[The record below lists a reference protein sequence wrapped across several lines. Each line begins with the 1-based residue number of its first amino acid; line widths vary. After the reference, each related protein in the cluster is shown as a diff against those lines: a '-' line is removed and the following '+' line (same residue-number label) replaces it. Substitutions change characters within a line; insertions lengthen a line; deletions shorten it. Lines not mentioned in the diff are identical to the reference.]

1 MSVTRAVAI
10 LLLAS
15 TAHADDILIVM
26 GGGEGR
32 SWRDG
37 GGGLEP
43 IFKTGAESA
52 GRGNTPGGVVE
63 FDPGGRD
70 GWIFPQRV
78 SEELNL
84 SLGIL
89 ERGGSVTSP
98 TVLGSE
104 IEEQLALMLDDDGA
118 TALDRKGETV
128 VAGMLMDFDL
138 GARFGVRGIQ
148 FFPRNAHPD
157 FPAPG
162 SPFHEDYLKAFELFL
177 NDGDE
182 DNQIEGKP
190 IWGSFT
196 LRAPND
202 DAIVDLAIPPQYVRF
217 IRLQSRTPVPFEIA
231 EFRVFGTGFVPTAD
245 FISDIFDLGDDLA
258 LWGRIRWVAETTG
271 LDGFSGVRVRTR
283 TGNDDTPLVFSRST
297 IVEGAQVDVPWKEG
311 AVASTDAGEEELDA
325 LPLEEARELFASL
338 NPEELEDIALN
349 ESDYRGL
356 GPSKGSITDDLSNWS
371 AWSSPYILDQEVTGG
386 SIGDPEVGVRIVS
399 PGPRRYLQFRL
410 EFWSDDLEAATGI
423 GPLAFTVSSPPTASQ
438 VLAEIHP
445 RSARLG
451 EPVTF
456 TYSAMPT
463 EIREGVDTGFDRLEI
478 ETPVRVEAVEQIVVS
493 FPDGRTETADF
504 SGADLSA
511 TPVADAGGAFA
522 IEAVEENRFQV
533 RFPAISEA
541 DLGADRLSRV
551 TIRFR
556 ARVLRFGTKFSGF
569 ASLGSS
575 LGQELIPGNV
585 AEFGEGDDDVVAV
598 GTATQRG
605 LSVDVPITGAGG
617 QLLINVAAEPAVFS
631 PNGDAVNDRTHIG
644 YDLARLVDEAPVAI
658 AVIDLSG
665 RRVRQLLAEP
675 QGGGS
680 FTVPWDGEDDAGVK
694 VAPGI
699 YLVRIELDSD
709 SAAETAVTSVA
720 VAY

>member
-1 MSVTRAVAI
+1 MSVTIAVAI
-10 LLLAS
+10 LLLAG
-15 TAHADDILIVM
+15 TVHADDILIVM
-26 GGGEGR
+26 GGVEGR

-63 FDPGGRD
+63 FDPEGRE

-89 ERGGSVTSP
+89 GRGGSVTSP

-104 IEEQLALMLDDDGA
+104 IEAQLALMLDNDGT

-148 FFPRNAHPD
+148 FFPRNAHPGYPAPD
-157 FPAPG
+157 FP
-162 SPFHEDYLKAFELFL
+162 FQEDYLKAFELFL

-182 DNQIEGKP
+182 DNQVEGKP

-258 LWGRIRWVAETTG
+258 LWGRIRWIAETTG

-297 IVEGAQVDVPWKEG
+297 IVGGAQVDVPWKEG
-311 AVASTDAGEEELDA
+311 AVAGTDAGEVELDG

-338 NPEELEDIALN
+338 TRQELEAVALT
-349 ESDYRGL
+349 ESDYRDL
-356 GPSKGSITDDLSNWS
+356 GPAKGSITDDLGNWS
-371 AWSSPYILDQEVTGG
+371 AWSSPYVLDQEVTEEN
-386 SIGDPEVGVRIVS
+386 IGDPGIGVRIVS
-399 PGPRRYLQFRL
+399 PGPRRYLQFRI
-410 EFWSDDLEAATGI
+410 EFWSDDLDAATGI

-438 VLAEIHP
+438 VLGEIHP

-463 EIREGVDTGFDRLEI
+463 EIRGDVDTGFDRLEI
-478 ETPVRVEAVEQIVVS
+478 ETPVRVEAVEQVEVT
-493 FPDGRTETADF
+493 FPDGRSEGADF
-504 SGADLSA
+504 SGADLSD
-511 TPVADAGGAFA
+511 TPVSDAGGAFA
-522 IEAVEENRFQV
+522 IEMVEENRF
-533 RFPAISEA
+533 
-541 DLGADRLSRV
+541 
-551 TIRFR
+551 
-556 ARVLRFGTKFSGF
+556 
-569 ASLGSS
+569 
-575 LGQELIPGNV
+575 
-585 AEFGEGDDDVVAV
+585 
-598 GTATQRG
+598 
-605 LSVDVPITGAGG
+605 
-617 QLLINVAAEPAVFS
+617 
-631 PNGDAVNDRTHIG
+631 
-644 YDLARLVDEAPVAI
+644 
-658 AVIDLSG
+658 
-665 RRVRQLLAEP
+665 
-675 QGGGS
+675 
-680 FTVPWDGEDDAGVK
+680 
-694 VAPGI
+694 
-699 YLVRIELDSD
+699 
-709 SAAETAVTSVA
+709 
-720 VAY
+720 

>member
-1 MSVTRAVAI
+1 MSVARAVAI

-15 TAHADDILIVM
+15 TVHADDILIVM
-26 GGGEGR
+26 GGVEGR

-63 FDPGGRD
+63 FDPEDRV

-89 ERGGSVTSP
+89 GRGGSVTSP

-104 IEEQLALMLDDDGA
+104 IEAQLALMLDDDGT

-157 FPAPG
+157 YPASEFP
-162 SPFHEDYLKAFELFL
+162 FQEDYLKAFELFL

-182 DNQIEGKP
+182 DNQVEGKP

-202 DAIVDLAIPPQYVRF
+202 DAVVDLAIPPQYVRF

-258 LWGRIRWVAETTG
+258 LWGRIRWIAETTG

-311 AVASTDAGEEELDA
+311 AVAGTDAGEVELDG

-338 NPEELEDIALN
+338 TRQELEAVALT
-349 ESDYRGL
+349 ESDYRDL
-356 GPSKGSITDDLSNWS
+356 GPAKGSITDDLGNWS
-371 AWSSPYILDQEVTGG
+371 AWSSPYVLDQEVTGEN
-386 SIGDPEVGVRIVS
+386 IGDPGIGVRIVS
-399 PGPRRYLQFRL
+399 PGPRRYLQFRI
-410 EFWSDDLEAATGI
+410 EFWSDDLDAATGI

-438 VLAEIHP
+438 VLGEIHP

-463 EIREGVDTGFDRLEI
+463 EIRGDVDTGFDRLEI
-478 ETPVRVEAVEQIVVS
+478 ETPVRVEEIEHIEVTY
-493 FPDGRTETADF
+493 PDGRTEAADF
-504 SGADLSA
+504 SGADLSS
-511 TPVADAGGAFA
+511 TPVSGAGGSFA

-541 DLGADRLSRV
+541 DLGGGRLSRV

-575 LGQELIPGNV
+575 LGQEVIPGNV
-585 AEFGEGDDDVVAV
+585 AEFGEGDDDVVAI

-605 LSVDVPITGAGG
+605 LSVDVPISGAGG
-617 QLLINVAAEPAVFS
+617 QLLINVAAEPEVFS
-631 PNGDAVNDRTHIG
+631 PNGDAVNDRTRIG
-644 YDLARLVDEAPVAI
+644 YDLARLADEAPVAI
-658 AVIDLSG
+658 SVLDLSG
-665 RRVRQLLAEP
+665 RRVRQLLAAP
-675 QGGGS
+675 QAGGS
-680 FTVPWDGEDDAGVK
+680 FTVTWDGEDEGGVK
-694 VAPGI
+694 VTPGI

-709 SAAETAVTSVA
+709 SASETAVTSVA